1 MSLTLH
7 WFLPTSGDGRE
18 VVGGPLGMPGPH
30 RAPQGQRPP
39 RLDYLAQVARAA
51 EQMGFVGA
59 LTPTGLH
66 CEDAWLVTAALSRET
81 ERLKFLVAFRPGFV
95 APTLAA
101 HQAATYQR
109 LTGGRLLLNIVTG
122 GDPMEQRRFGD
133 WLDHDARYERTDEFL
148 TILRAAWTGQPFD
161 FKGKYYH
168 VQGATV
174 GDPPVPVPRLYFGGA
189 SPAAERVAARHVD
202 VYLLW
207 GEPPTMVAERL
218 QRMRELAADAGR
230 RLRFGIRLHVI
241 TRDTEEEA
249 WSAAQRLLDRMSP
262 ETVAEAQARFAAS
275 DSVGQRRMTSLH
287 AGSRDRLEVA
297 PNLWAGIGLVRGGAG
312 TALVGSH
319 EQVADRIEEYHR
331 LGLDEFILSGYP
343 HLEEAYWFGEH
354 VIPILR
360 RRGLVELVA
369 DPMAMA
375 TGGSR

>member
-1 MSLTLH
+1 MPLTLH

-18 VVGGPLGMPGPH
+18 VVGGPLGTPGP
-30 RAPQGQRPP
+30 RRGPGGQRPP
-39 RLDYLAQVARAA
+39 RLGYLAQVARAA

-109 LTGGRLLLNIVTG
+109 LTDGRLLLNVVTG
-122 GDPMEQRRFGD
+122 GDPAEQRRFGD

-148 TILRAAWTGQPFD
+148 TILRAAWAGQPFD
-161 FKGKYYH
+161 FKGKHYH

-174 GDPPVPVPRLYFGGA
+174 EDPPAPVPRLYFGGA
-189 SPAAERVAARHVD
+189 SPAAERVAARHAD

-218 QRMRELAADAGR
+218 QRMRELAAGAGR

-249 WSAAQRLLDRMSP
+249 WSVARRLLDRMSP
-262 ETVAEAQARFAAS
+262 EAVAEAQARLAAS
-275 DSVGQRRMTSLH
+275 DSVGQRRMT
-287 AGSRDRLEVA
+287 
-297 PNLWAGIGLVRGGAG
+297 
-312 TALVGSH
+312 
-319 EQVADRIEEYHR
+319 
-331 LGLDEFILSGYP
+331 
-343 HLEEAYWFGEH
+343 
-354 VIPILR
+354 
-360 RRGLVELVA
+360 
-369 DPMAMA
+369 
-375 TGGSR
+375 